1 MSAFATDYALHVAK
15 ITIDFFEN
23 FYKIKYPLGKL
34 HLIAINDFSAGAM
47 VVINCK
53 EKKAKKRTKRKTN
66 KPINNLKKNKQAN
79 KQPNNQTNK
88 QNQKTKTK

>member
-53 EKKAKKRTKRKTN
+53 EKKQRNEPNEKQTTKKETTK
-66 KPINNLKKNKQAN
+66 KQ
-79 KQPNNQTNK
+79 
-88 QNQKTKTK
+88 